1 MNAAIGFIFV
11 FGKYIFSEIKIR
23 KAITAQNVDYL
34 TLIVENRYLNISP
47 NN

>member
-1 MNAAIGFIFV
+1 MAIGFIFV

-23 KAITAQNVDYL
+23 KTITAKNVGYL
-34 TLIVENRYLNISP
+34 TLIVEIRYLNISP

>member
-11 FGKYIFSEIKIR
+11 FEKYIFSELRIR
-23 KAITAQNVDYL
+23 KAIIAKNVDYL
-34 TLIVENRYLNISP
+34 TLIVEIRRRDVSP